1 MSKPKRYFWLKL
13 SDKFFDEIYIKALRQ
28 RENGDTLIIIYL
40 KMGLSALKS
49 DGVITYGHY
58 FPSFTAELAN
68 ALNETEKDI
77 ESALK
82 ALCEVKA
89 IEIDD
94 DSIFLL
100 RFCDC
105 FGSECESAQRVR
117 TWREKQKN
125 KLLQSN
131 LDVKDSNKDVTT
143 EKEKE
148 KDINKEQEKD
158 NNISSPTD
166 NSSSIKTDCEEFVS
180 SFNSICKS
188 LPKVQ
193 KITDKRKS
201 SIKAAARFL
210 DEMNTNKEVL
220 FSIVENSDFLTG
232 RSGKWSSCCFDWII
246 KPNNIT
252 KIIEGT
258 YSNKVTS
265 ARKTKTIDYNLD
277 GFFDD

>member
-13 SDKFFDEIYIKALRQ
+13 SSNFFDEMYIKALRQ
-28 RENGDTLIIIYL
+28 RKNGDTMIIIYL
-40 KMGLSALKS
+40 KMGLLALKS

-58 FPSFTAELAN
+58 FPSFITELAN
-68 ALNETEKDI
+68 ALSESEKDI
-77 ESALK
+77 EATLS

-89 IEIDD
+89 IEIDE
-94 DSIFLL
+94 DSICML
-100 RFCDC
+100 RFSDC

-131 LDVKDSNKDVTT
+131 IDVTPSNKEVTT
-143 EKEKE
+143 EIEKE
-148 KDINKEQEKD
+148 KDINIELEKD
-158 NNISSPTD
+158 NTSK
-166 NSSSIKTDCEEFVS
+166 SIRIDYEGFVS
-180 SFNSICKS
+180 SFNSICTS

-193 KITDKRKS
+193 KVTDKRRS
-201 SIKAAARFL
+201 SIKAAAQFL
-210 DEMNTNKEVL
+210 DDMNTTKEDL

-232 RSGKWSSCCFDWII
+232 RSGKWLSCCFDWII

-258 YSNKVTS
+258 YDNKVT
-265 ARKTKTIDYNLD
+265 ATRKTKTIDYNLD